1 MNKQIKEKIM
11 TKKFDDPVLAL
22 NAIAE
27 LRFRSKEVPLDD
39 HIITVRTL
47 GAKDETDTFVECM
60 SLWGQA
66 MIYRHKIETLCRAI
80 THIDSI
86 SLEKVDTT
94 EKRIIIESWSQQV
107 VDDLYIEYA
116 KLLGVTDEFFE
127 KLRMTAETNV
137 IGFKEAQAKDK
148 EIKTDEKEKV

>member
-1 MNKQIKEKIM
+1 
-11 TKKFDDPVLAL
+11 
-22 NAIAE
+22 
-27 LRFRSKEVPLDD
+27 VPLDD
-39 HIITVRTL
+39 HTITVRTL

-94 EKRIIIESWSQQV
+94 EKKIIIESWSQQV

-116 KLLGVTDEFFE
+116 KLLGITDEFFE
-127 KLRMTAETNV
+127 KIRMTAETNV
-137 IGFKEAQAKDK
+137 VGFKEAQAK